1 MRDDLT
7 IITLSRHARHVV
19 TANLVI
25 ATVIITTLAT
35 WDLTG
40 HLSVP
45 LGVLGHEGSTVIVC
59 LNGLRALRAAAW
71 RKASTTGTR

>member
-1 MRDDLT
+1 M
-7 IITLSRHARHVV
+7 
-19 TANLVI
+19 
-25 ATVIITTLAT
+25 AT

-45 LGVLGHEGSTVIVC
+45 LGLLGHEGSTVIVG